1 MSTTR
6 NKRRT
11 IAVAAAATVVAVGI
25 TAGVLYQQGDDTGSG
40 QAKKAGLPVSTSAPR
55 HTPAPTPSLTPDKV
69 PTATP
74 TPKIDIKAGE
84 EGSLT
89 AIRQL
94 RPGMTDKQVKTVTK
108 GCGTGATEDREGGEV
123 RHNYT
128 CDDGLKLYVHM
139 KDGKVTGYGATR

>member
-11 IAVAAAATVVAVGI
+11 IAIATAGTVAAASI
-25 TAGVLYQQGDDTGSG
+25 IAGVFYQQGDDTDSG
-40 QAKKAGLPVSTSAPR
+40 QAKKADLPVSGSAPR
-55 HTPAPTPSLTPDKV
+55 HTPAPSSSLTPDKA

-84 EGSLT
+84 EGSVT

-94 RPGMTDKQVKTVTK
+94 RSGMTDKQVKTVTK
-108 GCGTGATEDREGGEV
+108 GCDTGTTEDREGGEV

>member
-11 IAVAAAATVVAVGI
+11 IAVAATGTVVAAGI
-25 TAGVLYQQGDDTGSG
+25 IAGVFYQQGDDTGSG
-40 QAKKAGLPVSTSAPR
+40 QAKKADLPVSTSAPR
-55 HTPAPTPSLTPDKV
+55 HTPAPTTSLTPDTV
-69 PTATP
+69 PTAAP
-74 TPKIDIKAGE
+74 TPKIDITAGE

-108 GCGTGATEDREGGEV
+108 GCGAGTTEAHEGGEV

-128 CDDGLKLYVHM
+128 CNDGLKLYVHM
-139 KDGKVTGYGATR
+139 KDGKVTGYGGTR